1 MSFLLDTDI
10 CSAYLR
16 NHPLVSNRFVQY
28 GGQLHTTIITF
39 AELQVW
45 AKRKKASAKLLQSVL
60 DMRQVVYVLPI
71 DDSIAEKFGDIR
83 AGRLDV
89 GLHAPP
95 MDMLNAATAL
105 VLLRAGREYGS
116 ITLEADAR
124 HLLTD
129 VWTSAGVIPVSAFPR
144 AAKPPS
150 ARYSAKV
157 TQRPG
162 RLCRKR
168 SCSI

>member
-105 VLLRAGREYGS
+105 VHGF
-116 ITLEADAR
+116 TMVTHNVADYANVPG
-124 HLLTD
+124 LAVVDWL
-129 VWTSAGVIPVSAFPR
+129 IP
-144 AAKPPS
+144 
-150 ARYSAKV
+150 
-157 TQRPG
+157 
-162 RLCRKR
+162 
-168 SCSI
+168 